1 MNSAQGVPER
11 KFENAEEGTLIQRE
25 LFPSFSLSLSLNC
38 PKSHDKSWWNQAMS
52 LKPVSDSVCLS
63 VREEE
68 GFSLSSLQI
77 WKVSLNPQSFHR
89 SHLSL
94 ACCKIQLTCAF
105 RNDNSQTSDL
115 VHFLHYQPHLFL
127 CQFERRDFWIFF
139 FLISAKFPTLHLY
152 GKKGYW
158 DFWRWENK
166 WLHPQVIFFSISYNK
181 SYQYLP
187 TCVIGMVVIC
197 YACCILNSME
207 GWEAGEVGSYLT
219 VSRNSGNVAVNIL
232 LGGPHSLG
240 GTDDC
245 IHGNKTHDGI
255 YGEKKNKPSTIY
267 VPQGRG
273 EEGEMR
279 WMEKVGCKHIY
290 HYM

>member
-1 MNSAQGVPER
+1 MSQVPSRCGLTLLSRIGRVERGIRRGKTPRKSQGWWKIDHTMHRDEQCQRGCAR

-52 LKPVSDSVCLS
+52 LKPVSDSVCPS

-68 GFSLSSLQI
+68 GFSLPSLQI

-139 FLISAKFPTLHLY
+139 FFNLCKIP
-152 GKKGYW
+152 
-158 DFWRWENK
+158 
-166 WLHPQVIFFSISYNK
+166 HPPSLWQKRV
-181 SYQYLP
+181 
-187 TCVIGMVVIC
+187 
-197 YACCILNSME
+197 
-207 GWEAGEVGSYLT
+207 
-219 VSRNSGNVAVNIL
+219 
-232 LGGPHSLG
+232 LGFL
-240 GTDDC
+240 
-245 IHGNKTHDGI
+245 
-255 YGEKKNKPSTIY
+255 
-267 VPQGRG
+267 
-273 EEGEMR
+273 
-279 WMEKVGCKHIY
+279 KVGK
-290 HYM
+290 